1 MSSPVSRLLDKDRLL
16 EYSGSHSDGGGLF
29 LPFQVT
35 EKKASMDSRKFIS
48 STTTKTTEVI
58 RFLRGDIWRIRE
70 KDLPRRKSI
79 LLRSLR
85 VIILSVRG
93 ISRERAGLRA
103 SALTFYSLLSVVPVA
118 AMVFGIA
125 KGFGF
130 ENSLEGLLLSSLEG
144 QEEIVKKI
152 VDFAHAL
159 LEDVKGGFIAGLGLL
174 ILFYTIIKILSNI
187 ENALNEIWGIKKPR
201 SLSRKITDYLSVMLI
216 GPVLFFMSST
226 LTVYISGS
234 VRQIIEGTSVL
245 RVVSPGI
252 SFLLQF
258 LPYISLW
265 FLFSFVYIFIPNTK
279 IKWSSG
285 ILGGIIA
292 GSLYH
297 IFQFFYISLQIGVA
311 KYNAIY
317 GGFAALPLFFIWMQ
331 TGWLIVLFGAEIA
344 FAHQNVET
352 YEFEQE
358 CLTVSHAFKK
368 LLSLRILH
376 LIVRDFRQGGKPYT
390 SRQIAHDLEI
400 PIRLVN
406 EILFELV
413 ASGLASEVKTDEGR
427 GIAYEPA
434 KDPETMTIKNV
445 VDALEQHG
453 SDDIPV
459 AQTEELR
466 QLSES
471 LKTFSDLVEKAEA
484 NRKLKEICC

>member
-1 MSSPVSRLLDKDRLL
+1 
-16 EYSGSHSDGGGLF
+16 
-29 LPFQVT
+29 
-35 EKKASMDSRKFIS
+35 MDSRKFVS
-48 STTTKTTEVI
+48 SARNRTTEMV

-70 KDLPRRKSI
+70 KDLPRPKSF
-79 LLRSLR
+79 LLRTLR
-85 VIILSVRG
+85 VIVLSIRG
-93 ISRERAGLRA
+93 VSSERVALRA

-130 ENSLEGLLLSSLEG
+130 ENALEKLLLSSLEG

-187 ENALNEIWGIKKPR
+187 ENALNDIWGIKKPR
-201 SLSRKITDYLSVMLI
+201 SLSRKITDYLSVMLM

-234 VRQIIEGTSVL
+234 VRQIVEGTSVL

-252 SFLLQF
+252 SLLLQF

-265 FLFSFVYIFIPNTK
+265 LLFSFVYIFIPNTK
-279 IKWSSG
+279 INWSSG
-285 ILGGIIA
+285 VLGGIIA
-292 GSLYH
+292 GTLYH
-297 IFQFFYISLQIGVA
+297 LFQWFYISLQIGVA

-358 CLTVSHAFKK
+358 CLTVSHAFKR

-376 LIVRDFRQGGKPYT
+376 LMVRNFWRGGKPYI

-413 ASGLASEVKTDEGR
+413 ASGLVSEVKADEGR

-434 KDPETMTIKNV
+434 RDPETMTIKNV
-445 VDALEQHG
+445 VDTLEQHG

>member
-1 MSSPVSRLLDKDRLL
+1 MDFRRFFSSAMNRTL
-16 EYSGSHSDGGGLF
+16 
-29 LPFQVT
+29 
-35 EKKASMDSRKFIS
+35 
-48 STTTKTTEVI
+48 EVI

-70 KDLPRRKSI
+70 RDLPRPKSL

-85 VIILSVRG
+85 VIVISVRG
-93 ISRERAGLRA
+93 ISSERVALRA

-130 ENSLEGLLLSSLEG
+130 ENALQKLLMDSLEG
-144 QEEIVKKI
+144 QQEIVGRI

-159 LEDVKGGFIAGLGLL
+159 LENVKGGFIAGLGLL

-187 ENALNEIWGIKKPR
+187 EKALNDIWGIKKPR

-226 LTVYISGS
+226 LTVFISSS
-234 VRQIIEGTSVL
+234 VQRMVEETSVL
-245 RVVSPGI
+245 KVVSPGI

-265 FLFSFVYIFIPNTK
+265 FLFSFVYVFIPNTK
-279 IKWSSG
+279 IQWSSG

-297 IFQFFYISLQIGVA
+297 IFQFFYITLQIGVA
-311 KYNAIY
+311 KYNAVY

-358 CLTVSHAFKK
+358 CLTVSHAFKR

-376 LIVRDFRQGGKPYT
+376 LIVRDFWRGGKPYT
-390 SRQIAHDLEI
+390 SRQIAHELEI

-406 EILFELV
+406 DILFDLA
-413 ASGLASEVKTDEGR
+413 ASGLISEVKSDEAR
-427 GIAYEPA
+427 GTAYEPA
-434 KDPETMTIKNV
+434 RDPDSMTIKSV
-445 VDALEQHG
+445 VDTLEQHG

-459 AQTEELR
+459 AQTDELR
-466 QLSES
+466 QLSEA
-471 LKTFSDLVEKAEA
+471 LKAFSDLVEKAEA

>member
-1 MSSPVSRLLDKDRLL
+1 MRRFFASLMS
-16 EYSGSHSDGGGLF
+16 
-29 LPFQVT
+29 
-35 EKKASMDSRKFIS
+35 
-48 STTTKTTEVI
+48 KTMEVV

-70 KDLPRRKSI
+70 KDLPRPKSV
-79 LLRSLR
+79 LLRTLR
-85 VIILSVRG
+85 VLVLSVRG
-93 ISRERAGLRA
+93 VLSERVGLRA
-103 SALTFYSLLSVVPVA
+103 SALTFYSLLSIVPVA

-130 ENSLEGLLLSSLEG
+130 ERALERLLLSSLEG

-187 ENALNEIWGIKKPR
+187 ENALNDIWGIKKPR

-226 LTVYISGS
+226 LTVFISSS
-234 VRQIIEGTSVL
+234 VQQIVEETSVL

-252 SFLLQF
+252 SFLLQL
-258 LPYISLW
+258 LPYISMW

-279 IKWSSG
+279 IKWTSG

-292 GSLYH
+292 GTLYH
-297 IFQFFYISLQIGVA
+297 LFQFFYISLQIGVA
-311 KYNAIY
+311 KYNAVY

-331 TGWLIVLFGAEIA
+331 IGWLIVLFGAEIA

-358 CLTVSHAFKK
+358 CLTVSHAFKR

-376 LIVRDFRQGGKPYT
+376 LIVRDFWLGGKPYT

-413 ASGLASEVKTDEGR
+413 DSGLASEVKADEGR

-434 KDPETMTIKNV
+434 RDPDTMTIKNV
-445 VDALEQHG
+445 VDMLEQHG
-453 SDDIPV
+453 SVDIPV
-459 AQTEELR
+459 AQTDELR

-471 LKTFSDLVEKAEA
+471 LKTFGDLIEKSEA
-484 NRKLKEICC
+484 NRKLKEISC

>member
-1 MSSPVSRLLDKDRLL
+1 MDFRRFFSCAAHKTL
-16 EYSGSHSDGGGLF
+16 EM
-29 LPFQVT
+29 V
-35 EKKASMDSRKFIS
+35 
-48 STTTKTTEVI
+48 

-70 KDLPRRKSI
+70 RDLPRPKSL

-85 VIILSVRG
+85 VVVLSVRG
-93 ISRERAGLRA
+93 ISSDRVSLRA

-118 AMVFGIA
+118 AMIFGIA

-130 ENSLEGLLLSSLEG
+130 ENALQKLLVNSLEG
-144 QEEIVKKI
+144 QEEVVRRI

-159 LEDVKGGFIAGLGLL
+159 LENVKGGFIAGVGLL

-187 ENALNEIWGIKKPR
+187 ENALNDIWGIKKPR

-226 LTVYISGS
+226 LTVFISSS
-234 VRQIIEGTSVL
+234 VQHVVEETSVL
-245 RVVSPGI
+245 KMVSPGI

-258 LPYISLW
+258 LPYVSLW

-285 ILGGIIA
+285 ILGGVIA
-292 GSLYH
+292 GTLYH

-358 CLTVSHAFKK
+358 CLTVSHAFKR

-376 LIVRDFRQGGKPYT
+376 LIVRDFYRGGKPYI
-390 SRQIAHDLEI
+390 SREIAHDLEI

-406 EILFELV
+406 DILFDLV
-413 ASGLASEVKTDEGR
+413 ASGLVSEVKSDDGR

-434 KDPETMTIKNV
+434 RDPDSMTIKSV
-445 VDALEQHG
+445 VDTLERHG

-459 AQTEELR
+459 AQTDELR

-471 LKTFSDLVEKAEA
+471 LKTFSDLIENTQA

>member
-1 MSSPVSRLLDKDRLL
+1 MSSPVSRFLDKRRLL
-16 EYSGSHSDGGGLF
+16 EYSGSRSDGGGSF
-29 LPFQVT
+29 LPSQVT
-35 EKKASMDSRKFIS
+35 EKEASMDSRKFIS
-48 STTTKTTEVI
+48 STTAKTTEVI

-85 VIILSVRG
+85 VIVLSVRG
-93 ISRERAGLRA
+93 ISSERAGLRA

-130 ENSLEGLLLSSLEG
+130 ENSLEGLLMGSLEG

-331 TGWLIVLFGAEIA
+331 TGWLIVLFGAEMA

-376 LIVRDFRQGGKPYT
+376 LIVRDFWRGGKPYT

-434 KDPETMTIKNV
+434 KDPDMMTIKNV